1 MPRKTLH
8 PAALFTA
15 ILLAFPTQQPAQDV
29 QPQTRAV
36 TVNGI
41 NIPDIPDAPFSATA
55 VFEFERYWPDGSTQV
70 WRTINLVARDSQGRT
85 HNETRR
91 LMPGHFHGSPELM
104 SVRLF
109 DPITRIRTV
118 CDPVLHIARQQLVP
132 KQSKTA
138 SPPNPLLHI
147 EDLGI
152 DTLNGL
158 KAKGTR
164 RTLIIYG
171 DRRGKGGPIKIED
184 EEWYSEDLH
193 IKLLVR
199 HTDPR
204 TGVQTVG
211 VSGLKREE
219 PPASMFQVPQS
230 YKIIDVTP
238 APTPVPATVPQ
249 PTAAGAVP
257 NP

>member
-1 MPRKTLH
+1 
-8 PAALFTA
+8 
-15 ILLAFPTQQPAQDV
+15 
-29 QPQTRAV
+29 
-36 TVNGI
+36 
-41 NIPDIPDAPFSATA
+41 
-55 VFEFERYWPDGSTQV
+55 
-70 WRTINLVARDSQGRT
+70 
-85 HNETRR
+85 
-91 LMPGHFHGSPELM
+91 
-104 SVRLF
+104 
-109 DPITRIRTV
+109 
-118 CDPVLHIARQQLVP
+118 VLHIARQQLVP